1 MQFKRVVVTGIGT
14 INPIGN
20 DVPEFFKSL
29 DEGKSGAASI
39 SRFDA
44 SLFQTRFACEV
55 KDFDFLSFGF
65 TRKEANKYDLYTQ
78 FALVAAQ
85 EAVKDSGLDTADGID
100 RNRVGVLVSSG
111 IGGLET
117 FSKEVADYTV
127 GEPPR
132 YSPFLIPKIITDMA
146 AGHISIKY
154 GFRGPNFGVTAACA
168 TSSESICVGAQMIQT
183 LRADVVLV
191 GGAEAPI
198 ATAGVGS
205 FNSMRALSTRNDD
218 CATASRPFDKGRDG
232 FVMAEGAGVL
242 VLEEYEHAVRRGA
255 KIYAELTGIGM
266 SADAYHFTAP
276 DPEGKGAVIAMQNA
290 LDDAGI
296 SPSEVDYINAHGTST
311 HLGDIAE
318 VLAIK
323 QLFGSSAAKLN
334 ISSTKSMTGHLLGAA
349 GAVEAIACIHA
360 IRDGIIPPT
369 INFET
374 EDEQIDYSLNYT
386 FNKAQRREVNVAMSN
401 SFGFGGHNSCVILQ
415 KLK

>member
-1 MQFKRVVVTGIGT
+1 MQFKRVVITGIGT
-14 INPIGN
+14 INPIGD
-20 DVPEFFKSL
+20 DVPGFFKSL
-29 DEGKSGAASI
+29 DEGKSGAAPI
-39 SRFDA
+39 TRFDA

-55 KDFDFLSFGF
+55 KDFDFQKFGF

-85 EAVKDSGLDTADGID
+85 EAVKDSGLDTDESID

-111 IGGLET
+111 VGGLET
-117 FSKEVADYTV
+117 FSREVADYTV

-154 GFRGPNFGVTAACA
+154 GFKGPNFGVTAACA
-168 TSSESICVGAQMIQT
+168 TSSESMCVGAQMIQT
-183 LRADVVLV
+183 SRADVVLV

-218 CATASRPFDKGRDG
+218 CAGASRPFDKNRDG

-276 DPEGKGAVIAMQNA
+276 DPQGVGAMLAMQNA

-296 SPSEVDYINAHGTST
+296 TAADVDYINAHGTST

-323 QLFGSSAAKLN
+323 QVFGSAAAKLN
-334 ISSTKSMTGHLLGAA
+334 ISSTKSMTGHMLGAA

-360 IRDGIIPPT
+360 IQDGIIPPT

-374 EDEQIDYSLNYT
+374 EDEEIDYSLNYT
-386 FNKAQRREVNVAMSN
+386 FNKPQRREVNVALSN
-401 SFGFGGHNSCVILQ
+401 SFGFGGHNSCVVLQ

>member
-1 MQFKRVVVTGIGT
+1 MQLKRVVVTGIGT
-14 INPIGN
+14 INPIGD

-29 DEGKSGAASI
+29 DEGKSGAAPI
-39 SRFDA
+39 TRFDA
-44 SLFQTRFACEV
+44 SLFQTKFACEV
-55 KDFDFLSFGF
+55 KDFDFLKFGF

-85 EAVKDSGLDTADGID
+85 EAVKDSGLDTDESID
-100 RNRVGVLVSSG
+100 KNRVGVLVSSG
-111 IGGLET
+111 VGGLET
-117 FSKEVADYTV
+117 FSREVADYTV

-168 TSSESICVGAQMIQT
+168 TASESMCVGAQMIQT
-183 LRADVVLV
+183 SRADVVLV

-218 CATASRPFDKGRDG
+218 CAGASRPFDKNRDG
-232 FVMAEGAGVL
+232 FVMGEGAGVL

-276 DPEGKGAVIAMQNA
+276 DPQGAGAVLAMQSA

-296 SPSEVDYINAHGTST
+296 KASDVDYINAHGTST

-323 QLFGSSAAKLN
+323 QVFGEAACKLN

-374 EDEQIDYSLNYT
+374 EDEEIDYSLNYT
-386 FNKAQRREVNVAMSN
+386 FNKPQRREVNVALSN
-401 SFGFGGHNSCVILQ
+401 SFGFGGHNSCVVLQ